1 MQRLNFQLRLTL
13 ELDKSHRRPRR
24 CLRNRLGISLVVFLR
39 LHIGSHVFWRHQPHP
54 MPLLGDALAR
64 LSAQRNTLAARL
76 LAAYSGMRESLIPVI
91 VRLSEGLDD
100 LLDLYE
106 LQARLWDGMT
116 VGRLCQFCREC
127 ASGRN
132 HLLERLTQY
141 VCVF

>member
-1 MQRLNFQLRLTL
+1 
-13 ELDKSHRRPRR
+13 
-24 CLRNRLGISLVVFLR
+24 
-39 LHIGSHVFWRHQPHP
+39 

-91 VRLSEGLDD
+91 VRLSEGLVYGLLRFAVLVFHGPLDCLDD

-141 VCVF
+141 VCVFFRH

>member
-1 MQRLNFQLRLTL
+1 
-13 ELDKSHRRPRR
+13 
-24 CLRNRLGISLVVFLR
+24 
-39 LHIGSHVFWRHQPHP
+39 

-91 VRLSEGLDD
+91 VRLYLAAEGLVYGLLRFAVLVFRGPLDCLDD

-106 LQARLWDGMT
+106 LQARLWDGLT

-141 VCVF
+141 VRVFFRH